1 MKFKIT
7 KRRALVVVAVIFFF
21 LFVFGIPA
29 ATAAADDTGGGDAE
43 LSQNIEDV
51 LGGLD
56 LSELQ
61 QYLDENSESYLF
73 NFGDNAEEIIRYLVN
88 GNIGTDYA
96 NYITEILSVVFSDVI
111 SLLPA
116 FAEVVAIALLCAIFS
131 SAEGNIMRI

>member
-21 LFVFGIPA
+21 LFIFGIPA
-29 ATAAADDTGGGDAE
+29 ATAAADDTDGGDAE

-116 FAEVVAIALLCAIFS
+116 FAEVVAIALLCAIFP
-131 SAEGNIMRI
+131 ARRAI

>member
-1 MKFKIT
+1 MFI
-7 KRRALVVVAVIFFF
+7 
-21 LFVFGIPA
+21 FGIPA
-29 ATAAADDTGGGDAE
+29 ATAAADDTGGGDAD

-116 FAEVVAIALLCAIFS
+116 FAEVVAIALLCAIFP
-131 SAEGNIMRI
+131 ARRAIL

>member
-21 LFVFGIPA
+21 LFIFGIPA
-29 ATAAADDTGGGDAE
+29 ATAAADDTGGGDAD

-111 SLLPA
+111 SLLPRLCGSCCPLPFCA
-116 FAEVVAIALLCAIFS
+116 RFFPARRAI
-131 SAEGNIMRI
+131 

>member
-21 LFVFGIPA
+21 LFIFGIPA
-29 ATAAADDTGGGDAE
+29 ATAAADDKGGGDAE

-61 QYLDENSESYLF
+61 QYLDEN
-73 NFGDNAEEIIRYLVN
+73 
-88 GNIGTDYA
+88 
-96 NYITEILSVVFSDVI
+96 
-111 SLLPA
+111 
-116 FAEVVAIALLCAIFS
+116 
-131 SAEGNIMRI
+131 